1 MSGLAFF
8 FGLVARNLLRHRL
21 RSTLTLAGIMIAI
34 VAFGLLRT
42 VVDAWYAGAEA
53 TSAKRLITRNA
64 ISLIFPLPISYLH
77 RIRQIAGVATV
88 SYANWF
94 AGVYIDEKNF
104 FPQFAI
110 EPKSYLALY
119 PEFVLPPDALSAFL
133 KDQGGAIAG
142 RRVAEQYG
150 WRVGDVVPLRGTI
163 YPGEWRFVLR
173 GIYTGAEPKIDETNL
188 FFHWNYLNEELKKQP
203 GGRQDRV
210 GIYVIGLQRA
220 AEAARVSRDIDALFK
235 NSMAETLTET
245 EKAFQLGFVAMTEA
259 ILVVVQIVSLF
270 VIAII
275 LAVAANTMTMTVRE
289 RRREYA
295 TLKALGFG
303 SRHVLG
309 LIVGE
314 SLLLSCSGGVLGIA
328 LTFPVAEAFAARV
341 GTLFPIFTVST
352 STIAL
357 AFGAAGLVGLAAGL
371 FAALGAK
378 QSIASALRDA
388 P

>member
-8 FGLVARNLLRHRL
+8 VGWVARNLLRHRL
-21 RSTLTLAGIMIAI
+21 RSALTLAGIMIAI

-64 ISLIFPLPISYLH
+64 ISLVFPLPISYLQ

-94 AGVYIDEKNF
+94 AGIYIDAKNF

-119 PEFVLPPDALSAFL
+119 PEFVLPPEALSAFL
-133 KDQGGAIAG
+133 KDQGGAVVG

-150 WRVGDVVPLRGTI
+150 WKVGDVVPLRGTI

-188 FFHWNYLNEELKKQP
+188 FFHWNYLNEEQKKQP
-203 GGRQDRV
+203 GGRQDHA
-210 GIYVIGLQRA
+210 GIYVIGLHRA

-275 LAVAANTMTMTVRE
+275 LAVAANTMTMAVRE
-289 RRREYA
+289 RRSEYA
-295 TLKALGFG
+295 TLQALGFG
-303 SRHVLG
+303 SKHVLG

-314 SLLLSCSGGVLGIA
+314 SVFLSCSGGLLGIA

-352 STIAL
+352 TTIAL

-378 QSIASALRDA
+378 ESIASALRDA